1 VQHPA
6 PQLYGSPDR
15 NEQRLRVSASH
26 SVAVFDG
33 RNVTSRPVRTQLWAL
48 LYAQVRMAD
57 DSDNR
62 NILLNDRLMRPAPER
77 IMDDAGNVVF
87 SSENSDAPKRAIAE
101 WDNAEVSAMLKSHG
115 LPADS
120 NLSVLCVEMMP
131 TADHFLMNDQ
141 ERGNFGALLNI
152 RGADSLP
159 STPSGQAL
167 NFMRSVAFNLRE
179 TATQAGPTPEELA
192 GRPLSDDLG
201 HYRILRT
208 STLAS
213 VPEVCCVDC

>member
-1 VQHPA
+1 
-6 PQLYGSPDR
+6 
-15 NEQRLRVSASH
+15 
-26 SVAVFDG
+26 
-33 RNVTSRPVRTQLWAL
+33 VTSRPVRTELWAL

-62 NILLNDRLMRPAPER
+62 NILLNDRLMLPAPER
-77 IMDDAGNVVF
+77 ILDDVGNVIF
-87 SSENSDAPKRAIAE
+87 SSENSDAPKRAVAE
-101 WDNAEVSAMLKSHG
+101 WDNAEVSAMLKNHG

-120 NLSVLCVEMMP
+120 NLSILCVEMMP
-131 TADHFLMNDQ
+131 TTDHFLMNNH
-141 ERGNFGALLNI
+141 EHGNFAVLQNI

-159 STPSGQAL
+159 STAAGQAL
-167 NFMRSVAFNLRE
+167 NMLRGISFNLGQ
-179 TATQAGPTPEELA
+179 TAAQAGPNPEELA

-213 VPEVCCVDC
+213 VPEVCCLEC